1 MKTRALWYSLFVGVV
16 SMTSGCCCFREA
28 FPNVGWRFHQG
39 ATCSPCAPACGPAC
53 SPGPAYRP
61 PVVMGAPGPDC
72 PSCGISGPSGY
83 PTAFTQP
90 VGYPPEIGQPVPL
103 PGPKVVPGTELPN
116 PMPVNPKTGN

>member
-39 ATCSPCAPACGPAC
+39 ASCSPCAPAC
-53 SPGPAYRP
+53 SPGPAFRP
-61 PVVMGAPGPDC
+61 AGVVGGGPDC
-72 PSCGISGPSGY
+72 PGCAVGGHPAGY
-83 PTAFTQP
+83 AQP
-90 VGYPPEIGQPVPL
+90 VGYPPEIGHPVPL
-103 PGPKVVPGTELPN
+103 PGPRVVPGSELPN